1 MNRFTVKRGGDG
13 TSEEIDDDPE
23 SAKFELAGDERVTP
37 ALLVLC
43 DGSAGGK
50 DVGIGAIID
59 CGSTFAAKDE
69 CELYGATAAVAGP
82 VGLLVAALQ
91 KTY

>member
-13 TSEEIDDDPE
+13 ALEEIDDDPE
-23 SAKFELAGDERVTP
+23 DANFELANDERVTP

-43 DGSAGGK
+43 DGSPGGR
-50 DVGIGAIID
+50 DVGIGVVID
-59 CGSTFAAKDE
+59 CGSMFVAKDE
-69 CELYGATAAVAGP
+69 RELYGATAGP

-91 KTY
+91 KTD

>member
-1 MNRFTVKRGGDG
+1 MNRFTIKRGGDG

-23 SAKFELAGDERVTP
+23 SANFELAGDERVTP

-43 DGSAGGK
+43 DGSAGGR
-50 DVGIGAIID
+50 DVGIGAVID
-59 CGSTFAAKDE
+59 CGSRFAAKDE
-69 CELYGATAAVAGP
+69 RKLYWATAAGEDP

-91 KTY
+91 KTD